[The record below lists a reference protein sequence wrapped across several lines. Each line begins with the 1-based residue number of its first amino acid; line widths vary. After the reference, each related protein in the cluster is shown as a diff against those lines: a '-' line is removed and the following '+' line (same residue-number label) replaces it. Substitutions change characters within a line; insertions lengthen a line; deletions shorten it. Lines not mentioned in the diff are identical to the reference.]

1 MYVYT
6 VTEPSQQ
13 EERAE
18 HRVAMVV
25 CMCVVCMYVCMSV
38 CLCNEM
44 WVVESDKT
52 RRRGYGGARV
62 VYKGTKRQLECLA
75 RSTITCTVTKS
86 AATKQNLYRCHVI

>member
-25 CMCVVCMYVCMSV
+25 CVCMYVCMYVYMYV
-38 CLCNEM
+38 CLSCNEM

-62 VYKGTKRQLECLA
+62 VYRHKGTRRQL
-75 RSTITCTVTKS
+75 
-86 AATKQNLYRCHVI
+86 

>member
-1 MYVYT
+1 
-6 VTEPSQQ
+6 
-13 EERAE
+13 
-18 HRVAMVV
+18 
-25 CMCVVCMYVCMSV
+25 MYVCMYV

-75 RSTITCTVTKS
+75 RSTITCTVTNQ
-86 AATKQNLYRCHVI
+86 TKPVQVSCDMSVVLFLHCK